1 MTISQSI
8 VFAERAAIARPGT
21 FNAEARTIEAIVS
34 TGAAVARPGFTE
46 IIDLRGADLS
56 QLVGGPV
63 LDGHRRETT
72 RDQLGVIEAAHVTP
86 EGLLVTIRFRE
97 NPAADAVMRDV
108 ANGTLRGLSIG
119 YAVEQWSESKDAKG
133 KVRTATRWTP
143 KEVSIV
149 PVPADP
155 GAHFRNGETTMN
167 INADPAQ
174 VQIRAAQNAEIRTI
188 ATMAGLTREWA
199 DAQIDAGN
207 LPDAA
212 RNAALSEVTR
222 SQASSRISSA
232 QITMDQTDPAVIATR
247 AGEAIFARTRPAHE
261 ISAPARDFAGMSFS
275 DHARASLVRAGVS
288 TQGLAAESLVTR
300 ALHATTD
307 FPLILGN
314 AVNRELRAAYQAAPS
329 GLRFAAKQSTVKDFR
344 AKSKLMLGASEALEL
359 VNEGQE
365 FKAGTISESAESYSA
380 KTYGKIFGISRQI
393 LVNDDLAAFADITAR
408 MGAAAA
414 EFENNLLVAKLTSNP
429 SMSDSVAVFHA
440 DHGNLAA
447 SAAISVASLG
457 AGRLAMRRQTG
468 LGGVLLNTTPKYLI
482 VPPDLE
488 TIAEQVLTTINAT
501 AVADANPFG
510 GKLTLLV
517 EPRLTSATQWYIAAD
532 PAAMDGLEYS
542 YLEGAPGPQIENRAG
557 FEVDGMQ
564 IKVRLDFGCG
574 WVDHRGWYRN
584 G

>member
-1 MTISQSI
+1 MTITQTI
-8 VFAERAAIARPGT
+8 TLGERAAIAKPTT
-21 FNAEARTIEAIVS
+21 FNAEARTIDAIVS

-46 IIDLRGADLS
+46 VIDLRGADLS

-72 RDQLGVIEAAHVTP
+72 RDQLGVIESAKVTP

-155 GAHFRNGETTMN
+155 GAHFRSGETTMN
-167 INADPAQ
+167 KPVDPAQ
-174 VQIRAAQNAEIRTI
+174 VQTRAAINAEIRSI

-199 DAQIDAGN
+199 DAQIDAEAT
-207 LPDAA
+207 PDAA
-212 RNAALSEVTR
+212 RTAALAEVTR
-222 SQASSRISSA
+222 SQSTTRTSSV
-232 QITMDQTDPAVIATR
+232 QITVDHTDPTVIATR

-261 ISAPARDFAGMSFS
+261 VSAPAREFVGMSFA
-275 DHARASLVRAGVS
+275 DHARASLVRAGVPV
-288 TQGLAAESLVTR
+288 QGMAAETLVTR

-329 GLRFAAKQSTVKDFR
+329 GLRAAAKQSTVKDFR
-344 AKSKLMLGASEALEL
+344 AKSKLMLGAAEALEL
-359 VNEGQE
+359 VNETQE
-365 FKAGTISESAESYSA
+365 FRSGTISESAESYSA

-393 LVNDDLAAFADITAR
+393 LVNDDLGAFSDLNAR

-414 EFENNLLVAKLTSNP
+414 EFEAGLLVAKLTSNP
-429 SMSDSVAVFHA
+429 TMADSVAVFHA
-440 DHGNLAA
+440 NHGNLAA
-447 SAAISVASLG
+447 SAAISVTSLG
-457 AGRLAMRRQTG
+457 AARLAMRKQTG
-468 LGGVLLNTTPKYLI
+468 LSGVLINTTPKYLI

-488 TIAEQVLTTINAT
+488 TTAEQVLTTINAT

-510 GKLTLLV
+510 GKLTLVV
-517 EPRLTSATQWYIAAD
+517 EPRLTSASQWYISAD
-532 PAAMDGLEYS
+532 PASVDGLEYS
-542 YLEGAPGPQIENRAG
+542 YLEGAPGPQIETRAG

-564 IKVRLDFGCG
+564 IKVRLDYGCG
-574 WVDHRGWYRN
+574 WIDYRGWYRN